1 MTTGIQSLPVVQPD
15 GLYSKLSC
23 FVTHLATNEYVIVL
37 NYERIASEGY
47 QVISPPRPVSML
59 VINKITKKQ
68 YLIAEYL

>member
-1 MTTGIQSLPVVQPD
+1 MTGIQSSDVARPN

-47 QVISPPRPVSML
+47 QIISSPGPVSIL
-59 VINKITKKQ
+59 VINKITKRS
-68 YLIAEYL
+68 I